1 MKSTRKRNLWHFGM
15 KVHVSA
21 DAKVGLVYVPVLI
34 SANAHD
40 KDALPDLLRRD
51 KARAYGDRGYH
62 GYTERFKEAAQQAK
76 NFTNRLPWG
85 EDGLARSKSQ
95 VKNRNRARAAQVFLV
110 LKRQFGFGKVRYLGM
125 AKTANRV
132 FTSMV
137 LVNLVMALQRMPR
150 LVRL

>member
-15 KVHVSA
+15 KVHVGA
-21 DAKVGLVYVPVLI
+21 DAKVGLVHVPILT

-62 GYTERFKEAAQQAK
+62 GYTEQLKEAAQQAR

-95 VKNRNRARAAQVFLV
+95 VKNRNRARAAQVFLM
-110 LKRQFGFGKVRYLGM
+110 LKRQFDKVRYLGM

-132 FTSMV
+132 FTTLV